1 MDFGL
6 IRVGKGEEVDIPGE
20 GRRLQYVKKIGISN
34 QYQTEKSLLSKERIR
49 PTLPTPWKA
58 LPKNRYKLAKW
69 KYLQG

>member
-20 GRRLQYVKKIGISN
+20 GRRLQHVKKIGISN